1 MRKLKI
7 VTIGGGSSYTPEL
20 VEGLIDRY
28 DRLPVGELWLC
39 DIPEGKEKLEIVG
52 ALAKRMVKRSG
63 LPIDVHLTLD
73 REEALCGADFVTTQI
88 RVGQLA
94 ARELDEQIPLKFG
107 QLGQETNGAGG
118 MFKALRTI
126 PVILDIAEDINRLC
140 PDAWMINFS
149 NPAGMVTEACLR
161 YSPMKKVV
169 GLCNVPIHME
179 KSIAK
184 MLDVA
189 EERIWV
195 KFGGLNHMI
204 YALNVYMDG
213 QDITKQVVE
222 LSTDTERGM
231 HITMKNIMPVSYERE
246 FIKALGVLPCPYH
259 SYYYRKD
266 EQLGQEL
273 VEFKEGKIRAQAVRQ
288 LEKELFETYMDEKL
302 DVKPTQ
308 LEMRGG
314 AYYSE
319 AACRLIE
326 SIYTDKKDIQP
337 VDTRNNGSISG
348 LPMGCAVE
356 VSCVIT
362 KEGPIPLAIGELPIA
377 VRGLVQQIKTF
388 EQLTV
393 EAAVEGDIGK
403 ALLALSVNP
412 LTTSDKTAKNVLEEM
427 LEAHKAYLPRFFRK

>member
-1 MRKLKI
+1 MHKLKI

-20 VEGLIDRY
+20 VEGLINRY
-28 DRLPVGELWLC
+28 DKLPVGELWLC
-39 DIPEGKEKLEIVG
+39 DIQEGREKLEIVG

-63 LPIDVHLTLD
+63 LPIDVRLTLD
-73 REEALCGADFVTTQI
+73 RQEALCGADFVITQI

-94 ARELDEQIPLKFG
+94 ARELDERIPLKYG
-107 QLGQETNGAGG
+107 LLGQETNGAGG

-126 PVILDIAEDINRLC
+126 PVILDIAEDIKRLC
-140 PDAWMINFS
+140 PEAWLINFS

-161 YSPMKKVV
+161 YSPVKKVV

-179 KSIAK
+179 KSIARI
-184 MLDVA
+184 LEVP
-189 EERIWV
+189 EEKIWV

-204 YALNVYMDG
+204 YALNVYLDG
-213 QDITKQVVE
+213 QDV
-222 LSTDTERGM
+222 TERVVDLATDPEHGM

-266 EQLGQEL
+266 EQLRQEL
-273 VEFKEGKIRAQAVRQ
+273 KEYNEGKIRAQAVRQ
-288 LEKELFETYMDEKL
+288 IEKELFETYKDETL
-302 DVKPTQ
+302 DVKPPQ

-326 SIYTDKKDIQP
+326 SLYTDKKDIQP
-337 VDTRNNGSISG
+337 VDTRNNGAIAG
-348 LPMGCAVE
+348 LPADSAVE

-362 KEGPIPLAIGELPIA
+362 REGPVPLTIGELPIA
-377 VRGLVQQIKTF
+377 TRGLVQQIKSF

-393 EAAVEGDIGK
+393 EAAVEGDAGK

-412 LTTSDKTAKNVLEEM
+412 LTTSDKTAKMVIGEM
-427 LEAHKAYLPRFFRK
+427 LNAHKAYLPLFFRE

>member
-52 ALAKRMVKRSG
+52 SLAKRMVKRSG
-63 LPIDVHLTLD
+63 LPIDVFLTLD
-73 REEALCGADFVTTQI
+73 RQEALSGADFVTTQI

-94 ARELDEQIPLKFG
+94 ARELDEKIPLKYG

-126 PVILDIAEDINRLC
+126 PVILDIAEDIKRLC
-140 PDAWMINFS
+140 PAAWLVNFS

-161 YSPMKKVV
+161 YSPVKRVV

-184 MLDVA
+184 ILDVP

-195 KFGGLNHMI
+195 KFGGLNHMV
-204 YALNVYMDG
+204 YALNVYLDG
-213 QDITKQVVE
+213 QDVTKQVVD
-222 LSTDTERGM
+222 LSTDPERGM

-246 FIKALGVLPCPYH
+246 FIKSLGVLPCPYH

-266 EQLGQEL
+266 EQLSQEL
-273 VEFKEGKIRAQAVRQ
+273 KEFKEGKIRAQAVRQ
-288 LEKELFETYMDEKL
+288 IERELFETYRDEKL
-302 DVKPTQ
+302 DVKPPQ

-337 VDTRNNGSISG
+337 VDTRNNGSIAG
-348 LPMGCAVE
+348 LPMDSAVE
-356 VSCVIT
+356 VSSVIT
-362 KEGPIPLAIGELPIA
+362 KEGPVPLTIGELPIA
-377 VRGLVQQIKTF
+377 VRGLVQQIKSF

-403 ALLALSVNP
+403 ALLALAVNP
-412 LTTSDKTAKNVLEEM
+412 LTTSDKTARIVAEEM
-427 LEAHKAYLPRFFRK
+427 LEAHKAYLPHFFKK